1 MDGTGLTTHS
11 LDPEFDMQTNVIH
24 DAIAMCTLMGE
35 EDCGG
40 VFRRDDRA
48 LEFRRDVSNLHS
60 LPDDPEERA
69 AYPVTGSDTPV
80 ADRYAMLGRGPSRFG
95 AIWTRKANAPSFYS
109 TYCDVDYLRRTQY
122 FTRNMNEE
130 WHANNTT

>member
-11 LDPEFDMQTNVIH
+11 RDPLHDMETNVIH

-40 VFRRDDRA
+40 VFRRDDRQ

-69 AYPVTGSDTPV
+69 AYAVP
-80 ADRYAMLGRGPSRFG
+80 YAMDGRGPSRIG
-95 AIWTRKANAPSFYS
+95 AIWTRKAKAPSFYS

-130 WHANNTT
+130 WHANNSA